1 MNVKM
6 TYAYDGTRYAGSQIQ
21 ENAVAVENELVRA
34 IHRVT
39 GEDVRLISAGRTDA
53 GVHAEGM
60 VSNFR
65 MESPIPMGNLPYA
78 LNDQLPDDIR
88 VRECVQVAE
97 DFHARYDARRKTYLY
112 RIMNARYISPLRR
125 LYGVQI
131 YRPLDERKM
140 ANAAKIFLGRHDF
153 TSFMSAKSKPGTNPV
168 RTIDEIRVERVDDE
182 ILLFFTAES
191 FLYNQ
196 VRIMAGALVGIGAG
210 DMDEAELG
218 KILAAKDR
226 ARAGHTFPAKGLTLL
241 HIEYDAR

>member
-34 IHRVT
+34 IFRVT
-39 GEDVRLISAGRTDA
+39 GEDVRLTSAGRTDA

-65 MESPIPMGNLPYA
+65 MTSPIPMGNLPYA

-88 VRECVQVAE
+88 VRECVEVAE
-97 DFHARYDARRKTYLY
+97 DFHARYDARKKTYLY
-112 RIMNARYISPLRR
+112 RILNARYISPLRR

-131 YRPLDERKM
+131 YRTLDEAKM
-140 ANAAKIFLGRHDF
+140 AHAAEIFLGRHDF

-168 RTIDEIRVERVDDE
+168 RTLDEIRVERVDDE
-182 ILLFFTAES
+182 ILLYFTAES

-210 DMDEAELG
+210 DMDEAEL
-218 KILAAKDR
+218 KEILAARDR

-241 HIEYDAR
+241 RVDYD

>member
-65 MESPIPMGNLPYA
+65 MESPIPLENLPYA

-88 VRECVQVAE
+88 VRTCERVAE

-153 TSFMSAKSKPGTNPV
+153 TSFMSAKSKAGTNPV
-168 RTIDEIRVERVDDE
+168 RTLDEIRVERVDDE

>member
-34 IHRVT
+34 IYRVT
-39 GEDVRLISAGRTDA
+39 GEDVRLTSAGRTDA

-60 VSNFR
+60 VSNFFTK
-65 MESPIPMGNLPYA
+65 SPIPMENLAYA
-78 LNDQLPDDIR
+78 VNDQLPDDIR
-88 VRECVQVAE
+88 VRECVEVAE
-97 DFHARYDARRKTYLY
+97 DFHARYDARKKTYLY

-140 ANAAKIFLGRHDF
+140 ANAAKLFLGRHDF
-153 TSFMSAKSKPGTNPV
+153 TSFMSAKAKKGTNPV

-182 ILLFFTAES
+182 IRLYFTAES

-210 DMDEAELG
+210 EMDEETLE
-218 KILAAKDR
+218 KILDARDR
-226 ARAGHTFPAKGLTLL
+226 AAAGHTFPAKGLTLL
-241 HIEYDAR
+241 EITYDAK

>member
-34 IHRVT
+34 IYRVT
-39 GEDVRLISAGRTDA
+39 GEDVRLTSAGRTDA

-65 MESPIPMGNLPYA
+65 MDSTIPLENLAYA
-78 LNDQLPDDIR
+78 MNDQLPDDIR
-88 VRECVQVAE
+88 VRECVEVAE
-97 DFHARYDARRKTYLY
+97 DFHARYDARKKTYLY
-112 RIMNARYISPLRR
+112 RILNARYISPLRR

-131 YRPLDERKM
+131 YRPLDEAKM
-140 ANAAKIFLGRHDF
+140 AHAAKIFLGRHDF

-168 RTIDEIRVERVDDE
+168 RTLDEIRVERVDDE
-182 ILLFFTAES
+182 ILLSFTAES

-210 DMDEAELG
+210 DMDEAELEE
-218 KILAAKDR
+218 ILAAKDR
-226 ARAGHTFPAKGLTLL
+226 ARAGHTYPAKGLTLL
-241 HIEYDAR
+241 RVDYD